1 MKNIIITGATRG
13 LGLNHALY
21 LSKEKYNIAIVDISD
36 QASAVYG
43 EMKSVKDLIKRLNKN
58 RTKNIFYKCDLT
70 NFKET
75 NKTFKE
81 IFKDF
86 KKIDGCIF
94 NAGGDVSGQSIK
106 ADGSKP
112 KLNDL
117 RISPEDNEIIM
128 NRNYLTCFNSI
139 KAVAPLMKKQRS
151 GSVITTSS
159 VTANQGVELEISY
172 SVAKSAVAQLT
183 RSTALSLRKY
193 GVNVNSIAP
202 GGTKTGRFLSTVKDR
217 SKKDREK
224 IFSKASSKL
233 LKPAEMND
241 ISGVVSFL
249 LSEKASYISGQVIR
263 VDGGQ
268 SPYPI

>member
-1 MKNIIITGATRG
+1 MT
-13 LGLNHALY
+13 
-21 LSKEKYNIAIVDISD
+21 
-36 QASAVYG
+36 
-43 EMKSVKDLIKRLNKN
+43 SVKKLISKLNKN

-70 NFKET
+70 DYKET
-75 NKTFKE
+75 NKVFKN

-86 KKIDGCIF
+86 NQIHGCVF
-94 NAGGDVSGQSIK
+94 NAGGDVSGKSQK

-117 RISPEDNEIIM
+117 RISPLDNEIIM

-139 KAVAPLMKKQRS
+139 KAVTPFMKKQKF
-151 GSVITTSS
+151 GSIITTSS
-159 VTANQGVELEISY
+159 MTANQGVELEISY

-183 RSTALSLRKY
+183 RSTALSLRKH

-217 SKKDREK
+217 SKKDREN
-224 IFSKASSKL
+224 IFSRSSSKL
-233 LKPAEMND
+233 LKPAEMDD
-241 ISGVVSFL
+241 ISSVVSFL
-249 LSEKASYISGQVIR
+249 LSKKASYISGQVIR
-263 VDGGQ
+263 IDGAQ